1 MGCRTQSYGASTMRD
16 QRSIQ
21 QNRRPVPTV
30 EGTAVRKSASQIQP
44 QTRIRPHRRKVSISG
59 SKALRRQKAVLILLG
74 VIGSIILVGLSGIML
89 TTMDASTT
97 LAEEVRAKEDELDQL
112 VIANDAREYE
122 IGNSVDLNYI
132 IEVATQ
138 ELGMVRSNLSQVVT
152 FRTKDT
158 EYLQQVARV
167 PVE

>member
-1 MGCRTQSYGASTMRD
+1 
-16 QRSIQ
+16 
-21 QNRRPVPTV
+21 
-30 EGTAVRKSASQIQP
+30 
-44 QTRIRPHRRKVSISG
+44 
-59 SKALRRQKAVLILLG
+59 
-74 VIGSIILVGLSGIML
+74 
-89 TTMDASTT
+89 MDASTT

-112 VIANDAREYE
+112 VVANDAREYE